1 MWAVTEWEWNP
12 DTYLAEMAAEIPGY
26 EELQE
31 AVAAATATVH
41 AARVLELGT
50 GTGETALRVWAGQ
63 PDSQWIGIDA
73 RTIAELSMQLEILKA
88 IYARA
93 IDLFQ
98 RGRKDEGLR
107 YGLRIQGYGD
117 WNLDN
122 VYAFV
127 YERSVE
133 LEPHAHH
140 AFVGGI
146 RAADFALMLNS

>member
-1 MWAVTEWEWNP
+1 MDDYQKEIADLETQVEQLVE
-12 DTYLAEMAAEIPGY
+12 AEG
-26 EELQE
+26 
-31 AVAAATATVH
+31 
-41 AARVLELGT
+41 
-50 GTGETALRVWAGQ
+50 
-63 PDSQWIGIDA
+63 DA
-73 RTIAELSMQLEILKA
+73 KTIAELPMQLDILKA

-93 IDLFQ
+93 TDLLQ
-98 RGRKDEGLR
+98 RGKKDEGLR

-133 LEPHAHH
+133 LEPQAHG

-146 RAADFALMLNS
+146 RNADFALMLNS

>member
-1 MWAVTEWEWNP
+1 VDDYQKEIADLETQVEQLVE
-12 DTYLAEMAAEIPGY
+12 AEG
-26 EELQE
+26 
-31 AVAAATATVH
+31 
-41 AARVLELGT
+41 
-50 GTGETALRVWAGQ
+50 
-63 PDSQWIGIDA
+63 DA
-73 RTIAELSMQLEILKA
+73 RTIAELTMQLEILRT

-93 IDLFQ
+93 IDLHK
-98 RGRKDEGLR
+98 RGLKDEGLR

-133 LEPHAHH
+133 LEPRAHS

-146 RAADFALMLNS
+146 KAADFALMLNP